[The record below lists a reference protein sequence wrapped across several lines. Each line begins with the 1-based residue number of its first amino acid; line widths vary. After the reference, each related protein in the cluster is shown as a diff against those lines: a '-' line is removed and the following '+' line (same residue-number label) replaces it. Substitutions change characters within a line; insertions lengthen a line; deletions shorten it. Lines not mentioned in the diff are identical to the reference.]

1 MIPAIHSLIER
12 RVSTTHYRPGATVP
26 DAVLEELVRLA
37 TLAPSAY
44 HLQNWHFVVVRS
56 AEGKARLRALAFDQ
70 AQVTDAAATVI
81 VCGTLAAHDGL
92 REALQPSLDA
102 GLLPPDTVDAWVAQ
116 ARSVHEGHAGVQRD
130 EAMRS
135 ASLAAMTL
143 ILAAEGMGLATGPL
157 GGFDAA
163 GVSEAFG
170 LPPTRI
176 PVLLVTIG
184 LAARQR
190 PRKPRRPLADVLR
203 LA

>member
-12 RVSTTHYRPGATVP
+12 RVSTTHYQPGATVP
-26 DAVLEELVRLA
+26 DAVLEELVRMA

-56 AEGKARLRALAFDQ
+56 TEGKARLRALAFDQ

-102 GLLPPDTVDAWVAQ
+102 GLLPPDTVEAWVAQ
-116 ARSVHEGHAGVQRD
+116 ARSVHEGHAVVQRD

-184 LAARQR
+184 QAARQR